1 MQPIPITYRD
11 FLRRCVTTG
20 QRDVFLIGSR
30 RSGKTISTYLFLQAL
45 TELAPLQVTTLC
57 AEYAPLQRTIEDFTL
72 ATGLTPKGSETSGLH
87 VKNAGSVWKF
97 LHLDSKEKAQGT
109 MCDILFVNEAVNV
122 KPEVLDTIAPGV
134 RLFTVYNLNP
144 TKRARLL
151 DKSTTENTLVTTFK
165 DNPYLTAAQL
175 QEFEG
180 MRERAMRP
188 NATRYDTYMYN
199 VYYLGQF
206 AQLSGQVFPPPTV
219 CSVDEYRDIPAK
231 ECVGIDFGFALDG
244 DPTAVVGVK
253 IWQRRIYA
261 RNYVYMRGITS
272 AEELGRILINKGLT
286 TTDLYVG
293 DYGGAGASRMNDMR
307 TAGNGTWT
315 GDLSRGFEIYNAI
328 KTTILGDLSE
338 MLSLDGITVTEDSIY
353 LRDEMEGYEFDDNE
367 RMKGDDHAID
377 AMRYAAIY
385 LRRLGV

>member
-1 MQPIPITYRD
+1 M
-11 FLRRCVTTG
+11 
-20 QRDVFLIGSR
+20 
-30 RSGKTISTYLFLQAL
+30 
-45 TELAPLQVTTLC
+45 
-57 AEYAPLQRTIEDFTL
+57 
-72 ATGLTPKGSETSGLH
+72 
-87 VKNAGSVWKF
+87 WKF
-97 LHLDSKEKAQGT
+97 MHLDSKEKAQGT
-109 MCDILFVNEAVNV
+109 MCDILFVNEALNV
-122 KPEVLDTIAPGV
+122 KQEVLDTIAPGV

-151 DKSTTENTLVTTFK
+151 EKSTADNTLVTTFK
-165 DNPYLTAAQL
+165 DNPYLTEAQL

-219 CSVDEYRDIPAK
+219 CSFDEYRQIPAK
-231 ECVGIDFGFALDG
+231 ECVGIDFGFAMDG

-253 IWQRRIYA
+253 LWHRRIYA
-261 RNYVYMRGITS
+261 HNYVYMRGITS
-272 AEELGRILINKGLT
+272 AEELGRILLSKGLT
-286 TTDLYVG
+286 TADLYVG

-307 TAGNGTWT
+307 TAGGGTWQ
-315 GDLSRGFEIYNAI
+315 GDLSRGFQVYNAI

-338 MLSLDGITVTEDSIY
+338 MLSMDGVTVTEDSVY
-353 LRDEMEGYEFDDNE
+353 LRDEMDGYEFDDND

-385 LRRLGV
+385 LRRLGM